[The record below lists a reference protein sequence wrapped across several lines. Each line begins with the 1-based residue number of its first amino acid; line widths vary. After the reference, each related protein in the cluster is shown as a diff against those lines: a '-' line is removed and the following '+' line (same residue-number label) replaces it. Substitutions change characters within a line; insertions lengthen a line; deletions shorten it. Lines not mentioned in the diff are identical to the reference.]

1 MSGTEETLRR
11 LAAVPSLQVS
21 SCVPLSRYT
30 RFGIGGPADIFAETG
45 EVEPFI
51 AAMNIARASGLALV
65 VIGGGT
71 NLIVAD
77 SGFRG
82 VVLRFTGARVM
93 AAGNRVVCD
102 AGVVLQDLVDFAIA
116 RGLKGLETLSGIPG
130 WVGAAVYGNAG
141 AYGHSISERVHKVRF
156 LDGAQVRVFDREE
169 CEFQYRES
177 IFKDHKEW
185 IILSTE

>member
-51 AAMNIARASGLALV
+51 AAMNIARASGLELV

-77 SGFRG
+77 TGFRG
-82 VVLRFTGARVM
+82 VVLRYTGARVM
-93 AAGNRVVCD
+93 AAGARVVCD
-102 AGVVLQDLVDFAIA
+102 AGVVLQDLVDFANA
-116 RGLKGLETLSGIPG
+116 HGLKGLETLAGIPG

-141 AYGHSISERVHKVRF
+141 AYGHAIAERVARVRF
-156 LDGAQVRVFDREE
+156 FDGRGIREFDNRQ
-169 CEFQYRES
+169 CEFTYRDS
-177 IFKDHKEW
+177 IFKRHKDC
-185 IILSTE
+185 IIFS